1 MRAQY
6 LERREAGALY
16 ALCARIFQVQG
27 QTHWGLGVNL
37 ARKLLSDA
45 NLPQSLK
52 KSMQTMHG
60 PQLCLPNKTV
70 THFWPQPP
78 YAPPSKP
85 LNTLMVFAERK
96 DAHIGQSF
104 LFLADLDSDMR
115 AKTASP
121 KPQSSN
127 QQVKVDTAVA

>member
-1 MRAQY
+1 MAEATCPLGEQHSYPAPSPKKRCLLGEMGCNG
-6 LERREAGALY
+6 LELRL
-16 ALCARIFQVQG
+16 LDDDQVSVGRPRSFHSRQ
-27 QTHWGLGVNL
+27 
-37 ARKLLSDA
+37 
-45 NLPQSLK
+45 
-52 KSMQTMHG
+52 
-60 PQLCLPNKTV
+60 
-70 THFWPQPP
+70 P

-96 DAHIGQSF
+96 DTHIGQSF

>member
-1 MRAQY
+1 
-6 LERREAGALY
+6 
-16 ALCARIFQVQG
+16 
-27 QTHWGLGVNL
+27 
-37 ARKLLSDA
+37 
-45 NLPQSLK
+45 
-52 KSMQTMHG
+52 
-60 PQLCLPNKTV
+60 
-70 THFWPQPP
+70 
-78 YAPPSKP
+78 
-85 LNTLMVFAERK
+85 MVFVERE